1 MEFKVDVD
9 RVVGTVPLAEADDDL
24 SVRKLALE
32 RRRNSLKKGI
42 ASTSGKTKE
51 SADQRLAPV
60 SSDPADKK
68 ECGRASEYER
78 FSASQQVQRN
88 ERLELEPAR
97 TKSSRGA
104 LEENPG

>member
-51 SADQRLAPV
+51 SADQTIGACIKRP
-60 SSDPADKK
+60 
-68 ECGRASEYER
+68 GRQERMWESE
-78 FSASQQVQRN
+78 
-88 ERLELEPAR
+88 
-97 TKSSRGA
+97 
-104 LEENPG
+104 